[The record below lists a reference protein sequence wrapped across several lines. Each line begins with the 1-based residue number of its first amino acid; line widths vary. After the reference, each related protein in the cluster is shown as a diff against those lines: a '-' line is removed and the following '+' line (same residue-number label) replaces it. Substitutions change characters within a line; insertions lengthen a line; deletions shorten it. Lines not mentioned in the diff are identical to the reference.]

1 MELKELQETGRLNL
15 SGFIDLNKSV
25 LSEADFNKK
34 YVNGKY
40 EIYTEK
46 SIAEFQKAITNELV
60 KGEMG
65 AEGLKLA
72 KNQLTQLERVEFQ
85 KGDVVIGVFVKS
97 ITAGSDTVVGKKNDN
112 LEKGMVTDSFGSYS
126 NNKLSF
132 NKTGKQ
138 IKDQIT
144 TILLPLLEAQKIQL
158 ETELTST
165 AKDIDTEPDSTV
177 SDYEYRGFSKVLP
190 KVARYS
196 WDLCENRWDEVSR
209 SAPAL
214 TDEQKAM
221 RVYNEIAQKIVS
233 TMADIQYATLLAR
246 NVEDA
251 KKYELTSDQVLALQ
265 F

>member
-25 LSEADFNKK
+25 MSEADFNKK
-34 YVNGKY
+34 YADGKH

-46 SIAEFQKAITNELV
+46 SIVEFQKAMNNELV

-65 AEGLKLA
+65 SDGLKLA
-72 KNQLTQLERVEFQ
+72 KNQLSSLQRIEFQ
-85 KGDVVIGVFVKS
+85 KAGSDTVIGVFVKS
-97 ITAGSDTVVGKKNDN
+97 IQPKKSEDDL
-112 LEKGMVTDSFGSYS
+112 LEKGMITESFGSYS

-144 TILLPLLEAQKIQL
+144 NILIHLLEAQRISL
-158 ETELTST
+158 EANLTST
-165 AKDIDTEPDSTV
+165 AKLILTEPDTFV
-177 SDYEYRGFSKVLP
+177 SDYAYKGFSKILP

-196 WDLCENRWDEVSR
+196 YNQFESYDNMSGKSNSTEEAKDCR
-209 SAPAL
+209 A
-214 TDEQKAM
+214 
-221 RVYNEIAQKIVS
+221 YNEIAENLVS
-233 TMADIQYATLLAR
+233 TMADIQYSTLLAR
-246 NVEDA
+246 NVEET